1 MDNAVKG
8 IALVS
13 VYAVDYE
20 ESYKFYTEVL
30 GLVKAFDMGTA
41 ACYFRIGDA
50 AGLYLNGGNKKNDID
65 TETARSSFILEV
77 ENAFEL
83 FTRLIELGYKIV
95 QTKPVEMAPNQYW
108 FMFYDPS
115 GNIIEILG
123 GR

>member
-1 MDNAVKG
+1 MENAVKG

-13 VYAVDYE
+13 VYAVDYL

-41 ACYFRIGDA
+41 ACYFQIGENS
-50 AGLYLNGGNKKNDID
+50 GLYLNGGNKKNEID
-65 TETARSSFILEV
+65 TETVRSSFILEV
-77 ENAFEL
+77 DNAFEL
-83 FTRLIELGYKIV
+83 LARLKQLGYKV
-95 QTKPVEMAPNQYW
+95 DREVPVEMAPNQYW

-123 GR
+123 GK